1 MNCPMAAH
9 LSTKQ
14 HLMDAYI
21 IPVQLFAD
29 EILKGCTF
37 VVGESPSLFAVHI
50 EKHMQMD
57 TFAGL
62 LCLREFNKK
71 SVIDLIFRN
80 QI

>member
-1 MNCPMAAH
+1 
-9 LSTKQ
+9 
-14 HLMDAYI
+14 MDAFI

-62 LCLREFNKK
+62 EMTFYA
-71 SVIDLIFRN
+71 SESLI
-80 QI
+80 